1 MPYYCPRC
9 GNTDIIE
16 YSKSFDCP
24 KCLDNEGFP
33 LEFDKEDFD
42 RIENNSEILTVRE
55 KLAFLNAFEDELK
68 DPEKR
73 KRVLK
78 SIEADL
84 KKESY
89 V

>member
-9 GNTDIIE
+9 GNKKIIE

-33 LEFDKEDFD
+33 HEFDKEDFD
-42 RIENNSEILTVRE
+42 KIEDKSETMSVRE
-55 KLAFLNAFEDELK
+55 KLALLNVFDDELK

-73 KRVLK
+73 KRF
-78 SIEADL
+78 
-84 KKESY
+84 
-89 V
+89 